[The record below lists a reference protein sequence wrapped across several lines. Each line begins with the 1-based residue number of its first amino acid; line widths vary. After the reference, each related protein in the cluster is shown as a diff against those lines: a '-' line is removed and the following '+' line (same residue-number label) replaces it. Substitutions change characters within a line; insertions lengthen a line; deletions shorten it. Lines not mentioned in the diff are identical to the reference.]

1 MTKRFIILAIAI
13 TAIIVVI
20 GFIALQFSGMDG
32 DSSSNR
38 PKVDTGITVGK
49 TLPQFVLTALDGN
62 TVKIG
67 DSGQIIVL
75 NFWAT
80 WCPPCRQEM
89 PELNNFAQKYG
100 SKVML
105 YTVNVQES
113 NDKVAGFISQNKYN
127 LNVLLDKDGEVSK
140 TFRINAIPTTIIADR
155 QGIIK
160 YRKSGPVTLAEL
172 EGVLNGL

>member
-1 MTKRFIILAIAI
+1 MPKRFTILAIAI
-13 TAIIVVI
+13 TAVIVVI
-20 GFIALQFSGMDG
+20 GFVALQFSGMSG
-32 DSSSNR
+32 EDSANK
-38 PKVDTGITVGK
+38 PKVDIGVTVGK
-49 TLPQFVLTALDGN
+49 TLPKFVLPALDGK

-67 DSGQIIVL
+67 DPGQFIVL

-100 SKVML
+100 SKVIF
-105 YTVNVQES
+105 YTVNIQES
-113 NDKVAGFISQNKYN
+113 NDKVTEFISQNKYTI
-127 LNVLLDKDGEVSK
+127 NVLLDKDGEVAK
-140 TFRINAIPTTIIADR
+140 TFRVNAIPTTIVADR
-155 QGIIK
+155 QRIIK